1 MTAKEAL
8 RDLIDEL
15 TEDEARSLVVQGEF
29 AVAQRRK
36 REGSRGSLSDLHAR
50 LRRLSA
56 EVSDAEWAKVP
67 PAKDLDKHLHEDLES
82 WFAQRRKAD

>member
-8 RDLIDEL
+8 RDLIDDL

-36 REGSRGSLSDLHAR
+36 REAPHGTLNDLHAR
-50 LRRLSA
+50 IRAISA
-56 EVSDAEWAKVP
+56 RIPVEEWAKVP
-67 PAKDLDKHLHEDLES
+67 PAKDMDKYLYQDLET